1 MSNRGS
7 AKLHHTSHMFQE
19 TSTQQVRD
27 AQRQPKLQLELR
39 YSQDRGADVDP
50 GSHESE
56 ERRLDELLSQNQIRQ
71 LHNHQPVAQS
81 VHEQ

>member
-19 TSTQQVRD
+19 TGTQQVRD
-27 AQRQPKLQLELR
+27 GQRQPKLQLELR